1 MKKLKIYSIISN
13 YDNET
18 TTYETIADYD
28 EENNIFKYNEDDLKV
43 TIEVFD
49 DKVTISRKNDDYSLE
64 LEFVEQEKV
73 NCNYEVKSLG
83 LFLDIEVYTKV
94 LEISENIIY
103 IEYELFNNNKSIGTF
118 EYKLMF
124 MEEL

>member
-73 NCNYEVKSLG
+73 ICNYEVKSLG

-103 IEYELFNNNKSIGTF
+103 IEYELFNNNKSVGTF